1 MKTNRTSSGAILLTS
16 TFIWL
21 LAAAVMTGCGADK
34 GSGLQTI
41 SPVNTYPMDG
51 ETAPPETD
59 TDTSQEASDAGQ
71 QASDTEQTP
80 DTGIPSGYEDIPPQS
95 ETELM
100 GSVKTIGTDSLVI
113 SQAFDMGTVEQDG
126 VSGDVI
132 VAPAEGSADEVLITV
147 HVTVQ
152 TVYEIHT
159 VRNGGIN
166 GDSDVDISAASFS
179 DIRTDLSLTM
189 EGHYE
194 NGDFHA
200 DRVTIYHFI

>member
-1 MKTNRTSSGAILLTS
+1 MKTNRASSGAILLTS
-16 TFIWL
+16 VFIWL
-21 LAAAVMTGCGADK
+21 LAAAVMTGCGGADK
-34 GSGLQTI
+34 DSGLQTVA
-41 SPVNTYPMDG
+41 PVNTYPMDG

-59 TDTSQEASDAGQ
+59 TDTGQ
-71 QASDTEQTP
+71 QASDAGQTP
-80 DTGIPSGYEDIPPQS
+80 DTGIPSGYDNIPPQS

-100 GSVKTIGTDSLVI
+100 GSVKTIGMDSLVV

-126 VSGDVI
+126 VSGDVM
-132 VAPAEGSADEVLITV
+132 VAPAEDSADEVLITV
-147 HVTVQ
+147 HVTDQ

-159 VRNGGIN
+159 VRNGGVN

-200 DRVTIYHFI
+200 DRITIYHFV